1 MSSLGIQASVSLTF
15 GVGSFF
21 LKPRDDVN
29 LLAPF
34 WEGFRFM
41 ATRVSPAGGQVGG
54 DAGCRP
60 DGGPSAAVTQTE
72 AVPAG

>member
-1 MSSLGIQASVSLTF
+1 MSALGIQASVSLMF

-34 WEGFRFM
+34 WEGSWFT
-41 ATRVSPAGGQVGG
+41 ATRVSPAEGQVSG
-54 DAGCRP
+54 DAGGRP
-60 DGGPSAAVTQTE
+60 DGGPSAGVTRTE